1 MSTLLLIIIYITFIG
16 LGIPDSLFGTA
27 WPAIYTDFKLTVSW
41 ANFVTLT
48 ISGGTIA
55 SSLLSARLIRRFGTG
70 CVIHYKTLQQFHL
83 R

>member
-48 ISGGTIA
+48 ISDIA

-70 CVIHYKTLQQFHL
+70 CTLL
-83 R
+83 SDSG